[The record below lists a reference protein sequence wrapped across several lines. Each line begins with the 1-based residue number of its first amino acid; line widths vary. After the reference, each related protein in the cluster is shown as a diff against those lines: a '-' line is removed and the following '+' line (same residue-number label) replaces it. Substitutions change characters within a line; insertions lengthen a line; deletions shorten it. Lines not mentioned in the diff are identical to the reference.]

1 MTKILLVR
9 HGHVEGIH
17 PERFRGR
24 VELPLTELG
33 RQQAQLTADKVARLW
48 QPTAIYTSPLQ
59 RCIDTGA
66 AIGQRTSAPCSVLA
80 GLHDLDY
87 GQWQWKTFD
96 EARGL
101 EVNSLLSSGARSWA
115 SHDPRV
121 LGGRRPTFVAG
132 RDVNG
137 PLNVGLEVSLPA
149 AAGNDSP
156 RTRIIAFGDADFVSN
171 RFLDYLG
178 NKDLLLNSI
187 NWLSRHEA
195 LIAPRA
201 KAKKPGKHQFF
212 VSQAEGRRLFWAAV
226 VVQPGLFLA
235 AGVLVLL
242 VRRFSS

>member
-1 MTKILLVR
+1 SGGEAISAVMKDVNHR
-9 HGHVEGIH
+9 H
-17 PERFRGR
+17 
-24 VELPLTELG
+24 L
-33 RQQAQLTADKVARLW
+33 LTATLD
-48 QPTAIYTSPLQ
+48 SPPLFSGM
-59 RCIDTGA
+59 RSLRA
-66 AIGQRTSAPCSVLA
+66 YP
-80 GLHDLDY
+80 
-87 GQWQWKTFD
+87 D